1 MSFHLFPLILDFW
14 IAPQK
19 QKTSESIPKSYM
31 TGVAKEAGKETV
43 EHLSQSQDFQQ
54 TANNLE
60 QNAEQKYDDA
70 KAKAQVRNTSLDILF
85 LPDVSGLLSR

>member
-1 MSFHLFPLILDFW
+1 MIWLRRCKDTKEQRPRRCS
-14 IAPQK
+14 QK
-19 QKTSESIPKSYM
+19 QKTSDSVPKAYM
-31 TGVAKEAGKETV
+31 TGAAKEAGKQTV

-70 KAKAQVRNTSLDILF
+70 KAKAQVRSTFTST
-85 LPDVSGLLSR
+85 LLAS

>member
-1 MSFHLFPLILDFW
+1 MSHTQEVHQPEMQQHQPG
-14 IAPQK
+14 ATPSMTPQK

-70 KAKAQVRNTSLDILF
+70 KWCGCLGSV
-85 LPDVSGLLSR
+85 

>member
-1 MSFHLFPLILDFW
+1 
-14 IAPQK
+14 
-19 QKTSESIPKSYM
+19 M
-31 TGVAKEAGKETV
+31 TGAAKEAGKQTV

-70 KAKAQVRNTSLDILF
+70 KAKAQVRSTFTST
-85 LPDVSGLLSR
+85 LSAS